1 MTGHSHLRAVGVR
14 IDYDAVPRRVRHWV
28 EQVLGAPVVEAVT
41 QRGGMSPGCAAR
53 LRLADGRR
61 AFVKAVGR
69 ELNADTVRLHRLEA
83 AVLAALPVVSWRPRL
98 LAGYDDGAWVALVLE
113 DVEGHHPDWRDDGQV
128 RAVLAQV
135 EAQALEL
142 SPSPVGA
149 SVVPTLLE
157 KLATCSAVLEGD
169 LSGPKGAL
177 PSWFRSNRDLVERHL
192 EALSVALHGTTLC
205 QWDLRN
211 DNILIRPDGSVVLID
226 WGISRLG
233 PVWADIVVLAME
245 WAETPRFD
253 EILSASPLLAGAGDA
268 ATGILLGIGGFLTV
282 AGTWDAP
289 PGLPTLPAFRA
300 REGRRMLEG
309 ARRRLAA

>member
-1 MTGHSHLRAVGVR
+1 MER
-14 IDYDAVPRRVRHWV
+14 
-28 EQVLGAPVVEAVT
+28 GA
-41 QRGGMSPGCAAR
+41 R
-53 LRLADGRR
+53 
-61 AFVKAVGR
+61 
-69 ELNADTVRLHRLEA
+69 
-83 AVLAALPVVSWRPRL
+83 
-98 LAGYDDGAWVALVLE
+98 
-113 DVEGHHPDWRDDGQV
+113 
-128 RAVLAQV
+128 
-135 EAQALEL
+135 
-142 SPSPVGA
+142 
-149 SVVPTLLE
+149 
-157 KLATCSAVLEGD
+157 GD